1 MGIPIILIAFIAGFI
16 ITLAYRF
23 PSKFFKGVDIVLN
36 ICLLTLI
43 TAMGTTI
50 ATDEG
55 LLAHLLPMGV
65 QALTLA
71 LGSIF
76 GSLLFIQLLS
86 PSLKTK
92 GKKAKKTYDVDSVH
106 GSGIFTLILLAVLLL
121 GFAVGCC
128 FKSWPLLK
136 YSPLVVAIAE
146 GLLLFSIGLSL
157 GRNLSLLKEG
167 ISYGWRLVVYPVLIG
182 VGSIAGAMT
191 VGFFWNMS
199 CNEAAAVG
207 AGFGWYSLA
216 GIITTNMHSVELGT
230 LSFLANL
237 IRELF
242 TFLALPLIARW
253 LGKIAAIAP
262 GGATAM
268 DTTLPLVKKAAGDE
282 MILPAFVSG
291 LFLSILVPLLVP
303 LLLQL

>member
-1 MGIPIILIAFIAGFI
+1 MGIPIILTAFIAGFI
-16 ITLAYRF
+16 ITLACRF
-23 PSKFFKGVDIVLN
+23 PPKFFKGVDIVLN
-36 ICLLTLI
+36 ISLLTLI
-43 TAMGTTI
+43 SAMGTTI
-50 ATDEG
+50 AIDEG
-55 LLAHLLPMGV
+55 LLANLLPMGL
-65 QALTLA
+65 QALSLA

-86 PSLKTK
+86 PTLKTK
-92 GKKAKKTYDVDSVH
+92 GKVAEKTYDVGNIH
-106 GSGIFTLILLAVLLL
+106 GSGIFTLVLFGVLLL
-121 GFAVGCC
+121 GFAVGRC
-128 FKSWPLLK
+128 FNSWSLLK
-136 YSPLVVAIAE
+136 YIPLVVAISE
-146 GLLLFSIGLSL
+146 SLLLFSIGLSL

-167 ISYGWRLVVYPVLIG
+167 ISYGWRLAVYPILIG

-191 VGFFWNMS
+191 VGFFWNIGY
-199 CNEAAAVG
+199 NEAAAIG

-230 LSFLANL
+230 LAFLANL

-268 DTTLPLVKKAAGDE
+268 DTTLPLIKKVAGDE

-291 LFLSILVPLLVP
+291 LVLSILVPLLVP